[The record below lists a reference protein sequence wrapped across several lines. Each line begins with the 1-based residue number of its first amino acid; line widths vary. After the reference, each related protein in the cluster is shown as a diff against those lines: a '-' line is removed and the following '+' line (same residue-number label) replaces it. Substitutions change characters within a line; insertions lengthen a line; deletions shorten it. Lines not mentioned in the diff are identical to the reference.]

1 MTRTLLIEEQELFRH
16 SLKSLIHSYDC
27 CTILG
32 AYPSIGV
39 LPEVAKDNTPELIL
53 LSIHCISDNA
63 EVEIN
68 QLIDKYPISKI
79 VVISD
84 EINQVD
90 FDLLSKLDVY
100 AFFSFHSSPIEL
112 KDLLCNYDKYAVTH
126 QMKIDAYTREKLRAQ
141 SSDSINEKIEFSKR
155 ELEVLNLVCQEQSNF
170 EISETLGLSVRTI
183 ETFRRRMIIKTG
195 CKNMIG
201 VIIKAIQYSEFGQIN
216 FKRSY

>member
-1 MTRTLLIEEQELFRH
+1 MTKILLIEEQELFRH
-16 SLKSLIHSYDC
+16 SLKSLIQSYDC

-39 LPEVAKDNTPELIL
+39 LPEVIQSNTPELIL

-63 EVEIN
+63 EIEID
-68 QLIDKYPISKI
+68 QLMNKYPLSRI
-79 VVISD
+79 VVISE
-84 EINQVD
+84 EINQSD
-90 FDLLSKLDVY
+90 FALLTRLEVY

-112 KDLLCNYDKYAVTH
+112 KDLLCNYDKFAVTH
-126 QMKIDAYTREKLRAQ
+126 QMKIDTYTRENLRTQ
-141 SSDSINEKIEFSKR
+141 STDFVDEKIEFSRR

-170 EISETLGLSVRTI
+170 EISEILGLSVRTI

-195 CKNMIG
+195 CRNMIG

-216 FKRSY
+216 FNKR

>member
-1 MTRTLLIEEQELFRH
+1 MTKILLIEEQELFRH
-16 SLKSLIHSYDC
+16 SLKSLIQSYDC

-39 LPEVAKDNTPELIL
+39 LPEVIQSNTPELIL

-63 EVEIN
+63 EIEIN
-68 QLIDKYPISKI
+68 QLKDKYPLSRI
-79 VVISD
+79 VVISE
-84 EINQVD
+84 EINQSD
-90 FDLLSKLDVY
+90 FALLTRLEVY

-112 KDLLCNYDKYAVTH
+112 KDLLCNYDKFAVTH
-126 QMKIDAYTREKLRAQ
+126 QMKIDTYTRENLRTQ
-141 SSDSINEKIEFSKR
+141 STDFVDEKIEFSRR

-170 EISETLGLSVRTI
+170 EISEILGLSVRTI

-195 CKNMIG
+195 CRNMIG

-216 FKRSY
+216 FNKR